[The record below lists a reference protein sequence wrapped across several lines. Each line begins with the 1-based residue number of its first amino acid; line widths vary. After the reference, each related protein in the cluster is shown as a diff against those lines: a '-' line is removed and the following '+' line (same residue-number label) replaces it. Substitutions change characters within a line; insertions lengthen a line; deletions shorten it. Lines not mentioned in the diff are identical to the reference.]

1 MSERH
6 EDNTETT
13 KTSPFCEKS
22 SEIWIYNQL
31 TTADS
36 SASVMQLQ
44 RRFTSV
50 PGNWQHV
57 ISEQRFSST
66 ESLSSYKMRACEAVN
81 TVKAWLWLSVILLLC
96 ISHRSTFTVWL
107 IVLLW
112 NWKLKAVW
120 LCVMH
125 IHVCLIFEPVIWLS
139 CSKTASLHC
148 DGLWMCAHSNRKGLS
163 MINLNEPSSCVSG
176 IYSPSRHT
184 ILVKFGFL
192 FLTEMI
198 WKSQT
203 YKDFS
208 FAHFILWS

>member
-36 SASVMQLQ
+36 VQRLWCSCRDVSPPYQETDSVSYQ
-44 RRFTSV
+44 
-50 PGNWQHV
+50 NK
-57 ISEQRFSST
+57 

-81 TVKAWLWLSVILLLC
+81 TDKAWLWLSVILLLC

-112 NWKLKAVW
+112 NWKLQIRTNSSESCMT
-120 LCVMH
+120 LCDAH
-125 IHVCLIFEPVIWLS
+125 PCLFDWFLNQWS
-139 CSKTASLHC
+139 DSAALKRLHC
-148 DGLWMCAHSNRKGLS
+148 TVMVCECAH
-163 MINLNEPSSCVSG
+163 IQ
-176 IYSPSRHT
+176 
-184 ILVKFGFL
+184 
-192 FLTEMI
+192 TE
-198 WKSQT
+198 
-203 YKDFS
+203 KDS
-208 FAHFILWS
+208 AW

>member
-1 MSERH
+1 MNLQPTNNSWQ
-6 EDNTETT
+6 
-13 KTSPFCEKS
+13 C
-22 SEIWIYNQL
+22 
-31 TTADS
+31 
-36 SASVMQLQ
+36 SASLIQLQ
-44 RRFTSV
+44 RHFTSV
-50 PGNWQHV
+50 PGNWQRV

-81 TVKAWLWLSVILLLC
+81 TDKTWLWLSVILLLC
-96 ISHRSTFTVWL
+96 ISRRSTFTVWL

-112 NWKLKAVW
+112 NWKLQIRTNSSESCDSVW
-120 LCVMH
+120 CTSML
-125 IHVCLIFEPVIWLS
+125 VCLIFEPVIWLS

-148 DGLWMCAHSNRKGLS
+148 DGLWMCTHSNRKGLS
-163 MINLNEPSSCVSG
+163 MIDLNEPSSWVSG
-176 IYSPSRHT
+176 IYTTCSWCHT

>member
-1 MSERH
+1 
-6 EDNTETT
+6 
-13 KTSPFCEKS
+13 
-22 SEIWIYNQL
+22 
-31 TTADS
+31 
-36 SASVMQLQ
+36 
-44 RRFTSV
+44 
-50 PGNWQHV
+50 
-57 ISEQRFSST
+57 
-66 ESLSSYKMRACEAVN
+66 MRACEAVN
-81 TVKAWLWLSVILLLC
+81 TDKAWLWLSVILLRC

-112 NWKLKAVW
+112 NWKLQIRTNSSESCMTVCDNQLCSVQERCTSMLVW
-120 LCVMH
+120 
-125 IHVCLIFEPVIWLS
+125 LIFEPVIWLS

-163 MINLNEPSSCVSG
+163 MINLNEPSSWVSG
-176 IYSPSRHT
+176 IYTTCSWCHT

>member
-36 SASVMQLQ
+36 VQCLWCSCRDVSPLYQETDSVSYQ
-44 RRFTSV
+44 
-50 PGNWQHV
+50 NK
-57 ISEQRFSST
+57 

-81 TVKAWLWLSVILLLC
+81 TDKAWLWLSVILLLC

-112 NWKLKAVW
+112 NWKLQIRTNSSESCMTVCDNQLSSVQERCTSMLVW
-120 LCVMH
+120 
-125 IHVCLIFEPVIWLS
+125 LIFEPVIWLS

-163 MINLNEPSSCVSG
+163 MINLNEPSSWVSG
-176 IYSPSRHT
+176 I
-184 ILVKFGFL
+184 L
-192 FLTEMI
+192 
-198 WKSQT
+198 
-203 YKDFS
+203 
-208 FAHFILWS
+208 